1 MSQCLP
7 QRYAKH
13 LCKSATLN
21 GELARWLRFQLHTE
35 IPRSMSAG
43 SRTATTHFG
52 TRCRGRTRAWATHN
66 ESVQRRHAVRAC
78 TDYAIDTS
86 RSIDFLTI
94 FGHGTGGY
102 QAIGAGQPFN
112 QSGTLSLW
120 YQNITRPGQSH
131 LVGPA
136 ESLIRRLNGVLSP
149 NATMLLA
156 GCNVGDGGQG
166 DGLLTTVSTAL
177 NNRSVQGFE
186 NSVFWWT
193 GALVGY
199 LKTAV
204 GSSVSS
210 SFSFYTI

>member
-1 MSQCLP
+1 MASLP
-7 QRYAKH
+7 APHRDPA
-13 LCKSATLN
+13 LN
-21 GELARWLRFQLHTE
+21 VCWLADGNHPFWDALSWADQGL
-35 IPRSMSAG
+35 G
-43 SRTATTHFG
+43 NLTTKVF
-52 TRCRGRTRAWATHN
+52 
-66 ESVQRRHAVRAC
+66 SVADAVRAC